1 MEIRYDR
8 AADAVYVRL
17 SDGRVARSEEVE
29 EGIIVDYDADGRV
42 LGVEIL
48 NFSKRNID
56 MNRLILE
63 PSSVLPVAVV

>member
-8 AADAVYVRL
+8 AADALYLRL
-17 SDGRVARSEEVE
+17 SEGAVARSEEVE
-29 EGIIVDYDADGRV
+29 DGIIVDYDSDGRV
-42 LGVEIL
+42 LGIEIL

>member
-42 LGVEIL
+42 LGVEIF
-48 NFSKRNID
+48 NFSKRDID